1 MESVEDVRIEG
12 LRKSFGD
19 LDVLHGVTFTLSAGG
34 VYCLMAPSGSGKTT
48 LFKVLLG
55 LDAADAGVVTGI
67 APGQIAAMFQ
77 EERLCEALTPVE
89 NVLLV
94 CPRGTRRARVRSLLS
109 RILPKDSL
117 DRPVSQLSGGM
128 RRRVSLARAV
138 AYPSRML
145 LLDEPF
151 GALDAKVRKEL
162 RQGLREIHDET
173 GLTTVFV
180 THDQD
185 EAMELADLVVIMSMG
200 RIEQIGRP
208 QDIRARPAT
217 PFVRD
222 FIST

>member
-1 MESVEDVRIEG
+1 MELVEDVRIEG

-19 LDVLHGVTFTLSAGG
+19 LDVLRGVTFTLSAGG

-94 CPRGTRRARVRSLLS
+94 CPRRTRRARVRSLLS
-109 RILPKDSL
+109 RILPEDSL

-128 RRRVSLARAV
+128 RQRAPGGRAHAHRRRGAHRSAAQRAPSLQPDR
-138 AYPSRML
+138 
-145 LLDEPF
+145 
-151 GALDAKVRKEL
+151 
-162 RQGLREIHDET
+162 GLPC
-173 GLTTVFV
+173 
-180 THDQD
+180 
-185 EAMELADLVVIMSMG
+185 A
-200 RIEQIGRP
+200 
-208 QDIRARPAT
+208 
-217 PFVRD
+217 
-222 FIST
+222 

>member
-1 MESVEDVRIEG
+1 MSDVGSVEDVRIEG

-19 LDVLHGVTFTLSAGG
+19 LDVLHGVTFTLIAGG

-94 CPRGTRRARVRSLLS
+94 CPRGTRRARVRLLLS
-109 RILPKDSL
+109 RILPEDSL

-151 GALDAKVRKEL
+151 TGLDAVTKGRVIDFLLSERRGRTMLVSIHAEGDVALLGGEKIEL
-162 RQGLREIHDET
+162 DR
-173 GLTTVFV
+173 V
-180 THDQD
+180 QD
-185 EAMELADLVVIMSMG
+185 
-200 RIEQIGRP
+200 
-208 QDIRARPAT
+208 
-217 PFVRD
+217 
-222 FIST
+222 

>member
-1 MESVEDVRIEG
+1 
-12 LRKSFGD
+12 
-19 LDVLHGVTFTLSAGG
+19 
-34 VYCLMAPSGSGKTT
+34 MAPSGSGKTT

-109 RILPKDSL
+109 RILPEDSL

-151 GALDAKVRKEL
+151 TGLDAVTKGRVIEFCCRSGAGA
-162 RQGLREIHDET
+162 RCSSRPMPRAMWRCWAGRRSSST
-173 GLTTVFV
+173 ACRARGLTT
-180 THDQD
+180 
-185 EAMELADLVVIMSMG
+185 APL
-200 RIEQIGRP
+200 RI
-208 QDIRARPAT
+208 PACAE
-217 PFVRD
+217 PIPR
-222 FIST
+222 

>member
-1 MESVEDVRIEG
+1 MSDVELVEDVRIEG

-19 LDVLHGVTFTLSAGG
+19 LDVLRGVTFTLSAGG

-109 RILPKDSL
+109 RILPEDSL

-128 RRRVSLARAV
+128 RRRVSLARAS

-151 GALDAKVRKEL
+151 TGLDAVTKERVIDFL
-162 RQGLREIHDET
+162 LSERRGRTML
-173 GLTTVFV
+173 VS
-180 THDQD
+180 THAEGDVALLGGEKIELDRVQD
-185 EAMELADLVVIMSMG
+185 
-200 RIEQIGRP
+200 
-208 QDIRARPAT
+208 
-217 PFVRD
+217 
-222 FIST
+222 

>member
-1 MESVEDVRIEG
+1 MSDVGSVEDVRIEG

-19 LDVLHGVTFTLSAGG
+19 LDVLHGVTFTLIAGG

-94 CPRGTRRARVRSLLS
+94 CPRGTRRARARSLLS
-109 RILPKDSL
+109 RILPEDSL

-151 GALDAKVRKEL
+151 TGLDAVTKGRVIEFLLSERRGRTMLVSTHAEGDVALLGGEKIEL
-162 RQGLREIHDET
+162 DRVQG
-173 GLTTVFV
+173 
-180 THDQD
+180 
-185 EAMELADLVVIMSMG
+185 
-200 RIEQIGRP
+200 
-208 QDIRARPAT
+208 
-217 PFVRD
+217 
-222 FIST
+222 

>member
-1 MESVEDVRIEG
+1 MGSVEDVRIEG

-19 LDVLHGVTFTLSAGG
+19 LDVLHGVTFTLIAGG

-67 APGQIAAMFQ
+67 VPGQIAAMFQ

-94 CPRGTRRARVRSLLS
+94 CPRGTRRARVRLLLS
-109 RILPKDSL
+109 RILPEDSL

-145 LLDEPF
+145 LLDETF
-151 GALDAKVRKEL
+151 TGLDAVTKGRVIDFLLSERRGRTMLVSTHAEGDVALLGGEKIEL
-162 RQGLREIHDET
+162 DR
-173 GLTTVFV
+173 V
-180 THDQD
+180 QD
-185 EAMELADLVVIMSMG
+185 
-200 RIEQIGRP
+200 
-208 QDIRARPAT
+208 
-217 PFVRD
+217 
-222 FIST
+222 